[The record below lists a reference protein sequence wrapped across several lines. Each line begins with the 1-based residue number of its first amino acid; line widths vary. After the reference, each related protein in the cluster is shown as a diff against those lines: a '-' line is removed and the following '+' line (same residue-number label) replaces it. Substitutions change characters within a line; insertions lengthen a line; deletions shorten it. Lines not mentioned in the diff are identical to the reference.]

1 MNKIT
6 DYIISL
12 THLYGLVHKD
22 KVVEIYNMQNEEKI
36 EEIDTVKLKAD
47 DISIDIKEL
56 DENFVEVFNDY
67 FVHETIMQFCEFDE
81 ELKKRAGKPFY
92 IPRQE
97 DLLKYKD
104 DNYFEINKEYEN
116 LLDYVTKYLFDGN

>member
-36 EEIDTVKLKAD
+36 EEIDPVRLKAGNV
-47 DISIDIKEL
+47 SIDFGEL
-56 DENFVEVFNDY
+56 DKNFVEVFNDY
-67 FVHETIMQFCEFDE
+67 FVHEMIMEFDD
-81 ELKKRAGKPFY
+81 F
-92 IPRQE
+92 
-97 DLLKYKD
+97 
-104 DNYFEINKEYEN
+104 
-116 LLDYVTKYLFDGN
+116 

>member
-1 MNKIT
+1 
-6 DYIISL
+6 
-12 THLYGLVHKD
+12 
-22 KVVEIYNMQNEEKI
+22 MQNEEKI

-67 FVHETIMQFCEFDE
+67 FVHETIMQFDEFDE
-81 ELKKRAGKPFY
+81 ELIKRKRKPFY

-116 LLDYVTKYLFDGN
+116 LLDYVTKHLFDGN

>member
-47 DISIDIKEL
+47 DISIDITEL
-56 DENFVEVFNDY
+56 EENFIEVFNDY
-67 FVHETIMQFCEFDE
+67 CYCQVKFPLNFNRKF
-81 ELKKRAGKPFY
+81 P
-92 IPRQE
+92 
-97 DLLKYKD
+97 
-104 DNYFEINKEYEN
+104 
-116 LLDYVTKYLFDGN
+116 